1 MGGELQPK
9 IKAKTK
15 KTDAKRQNGVEPK
28 DLFCV
33 PVLGGVFFFF
43 PLEYLCGDGLINT
56 IWIYKM
62 ET

>member
-1 MGGELQPK
+1 MGELQPK

-33 PVLGGVFFFF
+33 TVLGGVFFFF
-43 PLEYLCGDGLINT
+43 SFGIPL
-56 IWIYKM
+56 W
-62 ET
+62 